1 MIRAACAVLG
11 TVFLAASAA
20 PPQSVDAVTFALAFR
35 DGKADQYKNK
45 QISGSGVSF
54 HGPITE
60 RIGDGSTRT
69 SLVMTLGSVDPQGQL
84 TVLKTWD
91 DFVAAEKARTTLV
104 VALSGPTLPATK
116 SQEPMVYE
124 FSGVYDG
131 QVRTIMRVPQAGD
144 ATGKDSGPCPGEAPR
159 QGAPAGGFYC
169 APLLTGATVSV
180 KAARGGGRE

>member
-11 TVFLAASAA
+11 ILALAAPAV
-20 PPQSVDAVTFALAFR
+20 PPQNVDAVTFALAFR

-54 HGPITE
+54 HGPIQE

-69 SLVMTLGSVDPQGQL
+69 SLVMTLGSADPQGKL
-84 TVLKTWD
+84 TVLRTWD
-91 DFVAAEKARTTLV
+91 EFVDAEKGRTTLV
-104 VALSGPTLPATK
+104 VALSGPSLPATK
-116 SQEPMVYE
+116 TPEPMVYE

-131 QVRTIMRVPQAGD
+131 QVRTIMRPPQAAGP
-144 ATGKDSGPCPGEAPR
+144 AGKDSGPCPGEEPR
-159 QGAPAGGFYC
+159 QSGTPGGGFYC

-180 KAARGGGRE
+180 KAVAR